1 MLITAP
7 LFHPNFA
14 NVSIG
19 QRNAEAERFGS
30 EETDTVINEQLANM
44 QYH

>member
-1 MLITAP
+1 MLITTP

-14 NVSIG
+14 DVSIG
-19 QRNAEAERFGS
+19 QGNAQAERFGS
-30 EETDTVINEQLANM
+30 KETDAVINEQLANM